1 MAFEIVTQPIDVWP
15 GPETK
20 PRIAPLFKAGY
31 ADTIKLLRTEL
42 EALGAKGAV
51 AMQVVTKNG
60 ATDLRRDG
68 VLRAQAQISHPGVR
82 ISFESKHGPLTYA
95 TDQYEKS
102 YYNQM
107 DSWKANLRAI
117 ALSLGALRA
126 VDRYGVSKLGEQY
139 KGWLAIENSA
149 QSRDDLVLI
158 LEKYAGPEAT
168 AMARGLQAS
177 DQQQLKMLW
186 ANAKRKTHPDANGG
200 DREAWDAAE
209 SAARALG
216 LA

>member
-139 KGWLAIENSA
+139 KGWLAIENSS
-149 QSRDDLVLI
+149 QSTNELIGI
-158 LEKYAGPEAT
+158 LETYAGNAAVRAAGEQQIEGRPY
-168 AMARGLQAS
+168 LQY
-177 DQQQLKMLW
+177 LW
-186 ANAKRKTHPDANGG
+186 ANAKKSTHPDMNGG
-200 DREAWDAAE
+200 DRTAWDAAE
-209 SAARALG
+209 SAAKALG

>member
-1 MAFEIVTQPIDVWP
+1 MAFEIVTQPIEVWP

-139 KGWLAIENSA
+139 KGWLAIENTS
-149 QSRDDLVLI
+149 QSTDELVQI
-158 LEKYAGPEAT
+158 LERYAGDEAV
-168 AMARGLQAS
+168 AS
-177 DQQQLKMLW
+177 GSIHSDHRSYIKMLW
-186 ANAKRKTHPDANGG
+186 ANAKKRTHPDLNGG

-209 SAARALG
+209 SAAKALG

>member
-1 MAFEIVTQPIDVWP
+1 MSFEIVTEPIETWP

-31 ADTIKLLRTEL
+31 ADTIKLLRSEL
-42 EALGAKGAV
+42 EMLGAKGAV
-51 AMQVVTKNG
+51 SMQVVTRNG

-95 TDQYEKS
+95 TDQYEKGHF
-102 YYNQM
+102 NQM

-117 ALSLGALRA
+117 ALSLQALRA

-139 KGWLAIENSA
+139 RGWLAIENSS
-149 QSRDDLVLI
+149 QSNDELERI
-158 LEKYAGPEAT
+158 LEHYAGSDA
-168 AMARGLQAS
+168 LQMVAE
-177 DQQQLKMLW
+177 QQIEGRERLKMLW
-186 ANAKRKTHPDANGG
+186 ANAKKRTHPDISNG
-200 DREAWDAAE
+200 DRTAWDAAT
-209 SAARALG
+209 AAAEALG